1 MEQFWKRVLEELEK
15 TVPSQ
20 TFSTWISPL
29 EPLEIKGDLFLIAV
43 PNRFFIDWLKD
54 QNLVSSIAD
63 AVEVTIGTRLEVG
76 FEVKKKRLSKEAA
89 LKAPERGVDNWKDR
103 SLKIGLNPRHTFES
117 FVVGPSNEFA
127 NAASL
132 AVAKDANSNYN
143 PLFIYGGVGLGKTHL
158 LNAIGNHKLQE
169 NPNLKICFVTSESF
183 TNELIQSLANNKMSE
198 FRAKYRS
205 MDVLLVD
212 DIQFLARKER
222 TQEEFF
228 HTFNALYERQKSIV
242 LSSDKFPKEIPDLE
256 SRLRSRFE
264 WGLIADIQAP
274 DVETKVAILHKK
286 AQLESIDIPNDVA
299 MYLAT
304 IVSSNIRELEG
315 SLTRVAAFAN
325 LTRTRITL
333 ELAKKVLQSSVSH
346 ASSSISVDEITK
358 AVSNYFKIKISEIKG
373 KRRTRAIA
381 WARQISMFL
390 SRELTDSSCPEIGQR
405 MGGKDHSTV
414 MYACDK
420 VKELI
425 ENDPDVAHQIESIK
439 GSLGK

>member
-1 MEQFWKRVLEELEK
+1 
-15 TVPSQ
+15 
-20 TFSTWISPL
+20 
-29 EPLEIKGDLFLIAV
+29 
-43 PNRFFIDWLKD
+43 
-54 QNLVSSIAD
+54 
-63 AVEVTIGTRLEVG
+63 
-76 FEVKKKRLSKEAA
+76 
-89 LKAPERGVDNWKDR
+89 
-103 SLKIGLNPRHTFES
+103 
-117 FVVGPSNEFA
+117 
-127 NAASL
+127 
-132 AVAKDANSNYN
+132 
-143 PLFIYGGVGLGKTHL
+143 
-158 LNAIGNHKLQE
+158 
-169 NPNLKICFVTSESF
+169 
-183 TNELIQSLANNKMSE
+183 MSE

-286 AQLESIDIPNDVA
+286 AQLETIDIPNDVA

-346 ASSSISVDEITK
+346 SSSSISVDEITK
-358 AVSNYFKIKISEIKG
+358 AVSNYFKIKISDIKG

-381 WARQISMFL
+381 WARQISMYL
-390 SRELTDSSCPEIGQR
+390 SRELTDSSYPEIGQR

-420 VKELI
+420 VKDLI
-425 ENDPDVAHQIESIK
+425 EKDPDIAHQIEAIK
-439 GSLGK
+439 SSLGK

>member
-1 MEQFWKRVLEELEK
+1 MEPFWKRVLEELEK

-29 EPLEIKGDLFLIAV
+29 EPLEIRGDLFVIAV

-54 QNLVSSIAD
+54 QDLVSSISD
-63 AVEVTIGTRLEVG
+63 AVELVVGTKLEIS
-76 FEVKKKRLSKEAA
+76 FEIKKKRTPNETS
-89 LKAPERGVDNWKDR
+89 LKIPKGGAENWKDR
-103 SLKIGLNPRHTFES
+103 SLKIGLNPRHTFDS

-169 NPNLKICFVTSESF
+169 NPRLKICFVTSESF

-286 AQLESIDIPNDVA
+286 AQLETIDIPNDVA

-346 ASSSISVDEITK
+346 SSSSISVDEITK
-358 AVSNYFKIKISEIKG
+358 AVSNYFKIKISDIKG

-381 WARQISMFL
+381 WARQISMYL
-390 SRELTDSSCPEIGQR
+390 SRELTDSSYPEIGQR

-420 VKELI
+420 VKDLI
-425 ENDPDVAHQIESIK
+425 EKDPDIAHQIEAIK
-439 GSLGK
+439 SSLGK

>member
-390 SRELTDSSCPEIGQR
+390 SRELTDSSYPEIGQR